1 MFFSLILEIKIIVGA
16 PKFVRF
22 IPKYFNKCGKEFF
35 DTKLE
40 YQDLE
45 IGTRIGNVV
54 KLKHP
59 YEMIAELKLSKIP
72 EDGLGLAT
80 LMIKTK
86 QKRIFYY
93 EVKIQPSDVN
103 SGVYDL
109 DRIRYMGGLDENGK
123 VLIKDVIEF
132 YPERAIELGKEIIDQ
147 DSKDSLCLE
156 IYNQTDSEIEINHRE
171 DMIAEFIFLK
181 HPKSKFWHL
190 QIIKKE
196 KHQWYNVDI
205 EVDLEH
211 PNWHIVRKI
220 IPIDN
225 IKLKSNSENIQ
236 KNEMNV
242 PSSNVTNNEMTFK
255 ENQKENKEEI
265 NNKYKEKIFDENDK
279 MKIPGWIEFSPD
291 TAKKYGKILVR
302 KFMNRERFEID
313 TKTDSEITLKLKHQD
328 DNIAE
333 FRFNKNTCDQF
344 WKLKIKTK
352 KGKCYTFLVKIHPY
366 EGYAVVYDRGHI
378 QPIDNIKLK
387 SNSKNIQK
395 NEMNISSS
403 NVINDKNKEI
413 KFDEIEQMTNQQ
425 ESKFIKSDS
434 QYNVG
439 RNDDEIMSINN
450 ESDQE
455 NLFGVK
461 QENYEDD
468 KGNITAIFPDE

>member
-45 IGTRIGNVV
+45 IDYKRGNEI

-59 YEMIAELKLSKIP
+59 YEMIDELNLYKNP
-72 EDGLGLAT
+72 EDGSDILW
-80 LMIKTK
+80 IKTK
-86 QKRIFYY
+86 QNRRFQYL
-93 EVKIQPSDVN
+93 VKIQPSDVN

-109 DRIRYMGGLDENGK
+109 DRITYMGGLDENGK
-123 VLIKDVIEF
+123 ELIKDYILF
-132 YPERAIELGKEIIDQ
+132 NPRRAKKLGKVIIDE
-147 DSKDSLCLE
+147 DFKDCLCLE

-236 KNEMNV
+236 KNEMN
-242 PSSNVTNNEMTFK
+242 
-255 ENQKENKEEI
+255 
-265 NNKYKEKIFDENDK
+265 
-279 MKIPGWIEFSPD
+279 
-291 TAKKYGKILVR
+291 
-302 KFMNRERFEID
+302 
-313 TKTDSEITLKLKHQD
+313 
-328 DNIAE
+328 
-333 FRFNKNTCDQF
+333 
-344 WKLKIKTK
+344 
-352 KGKCYTFLVKIHPY
+352 
-366 EGYAVVYDRGHI
+366 
-378 QPIDNIKLK
+378 
-387 SNSKNIQK
+387 
-395 NEMNISSS
+395 ISSS